1 MKGKI
6 NWKVRL
12 QNPMFYVQ
20 IVASFLLS
28 ILGYMGLT
36 APDITSWGILF
47 NVVGDALMNPYC
59 LMMALGGVYMSIVD
73 TSSKGVSDDQATLE
87 KKEL

>member
-20 IVASFLLS
+20 IAASFLLP
-28 ILGYMGLT
+28 ILGYMGISG
-36 APDITSWGILF
+36 ADITSWNILF
-47 NVVGDALMNPYC
+47 SVLKDALMNPYC
-59 LMMALGGVYMSIVD
+59 LMLALGGVYMSIVD